1 MSKINFEHV
10 IAGWLRDVSFS
21 ENFATNKI
29 TATKIQPFRDSSMD
43 NLSWK
48 FKRIKLTQTKLT
60 WKLGTYV
67 VQ

>member
-29 TATKIQPFRDSSMD
+29 TATKIQPFRDSPMD
-43 NLSWK
+43 NLS
-48 FKRIKLTQTKLT
+48 
-60 WKLGTYV
+60 
-67 VQ
+67 

>member
-10 IAGWLRDVSFS
+10 IAGWLRYVSFS

-43 NLSWK
+43 
-48 FKRIKLTQTKLT
+48 IT
-60 WKLGTYV
+60 
-67 VQ
+67 